1 MSVQS
6 LKERSVFLMT
16 MNSTHLENSK
26 NLKSDNQLILLK
38 AYKRKTARQEK
49 WMFFEKAYDKN
60 KHKKRI
66 ESLSDYNDKSDVYID
81 TESDIVKTLSAQELH
96 KCLLVALDE
105 LTDFERLIIDEVF
118 FSPDKRPSLE
128 ELGNKHNI
136 SRQAYSR
143 KLNRTLH
150 KLRILIEQDITEY

>member
-1 MSVQS
+1 MCLIVFCNAVFSQS
-6 LKERSVFLMT
+6 T
-16 MNSTHLENSK
+16 SK
-26 NLKSDNQLILLK
+26 ICTLIRFTL
-38 AYKRKTARQEK
+38 
-49 WMFFEKAYDKN
+49 FSN
-60 KHKKRI
+60 
-66 ESLSDYNDKSDVYID
+66 
-81 TESDIVKTLSAQELH
+81 ESDIVKTLSAQELH
-96 KCLLVALDE
+96 KCLLVALAE
-105 LTDFERLIIDEVF
+105 LTDLERLIIDEVF

>member
-1 MSVQS
+1 
-6 LKERSVFLMT
+6 MT

-66 ESLSDYNDKSDVYID
+66 SSGV
-81 TESDIVKTLSAQELH
+81 AQMLA
-96 KCLLVALDE
+96 CG
-105 LTDFERLIIDEVF
+105 FR
-118 FSPDKRPSLE
+118 
-128 ELGNKHNI
+128 
-136 SRQAYSR
+136 
-143 KLNRTLH
+143 
-150 KLRILIEQDITEY
+150 

>member
-1 MSVQS
+1 MD
-6 LKERSVFLMT
+6 VF
-16 MNSTHLENSK
+16 
-26 NLKSDNQLILLK
+26 
-38 AYKRKTARQEK
+38 R
-49 WMFFEKAYDKN
+49 KAYDKN

-105 LTDFERLIIDEVF
+105 LTDLERLIIDEVF